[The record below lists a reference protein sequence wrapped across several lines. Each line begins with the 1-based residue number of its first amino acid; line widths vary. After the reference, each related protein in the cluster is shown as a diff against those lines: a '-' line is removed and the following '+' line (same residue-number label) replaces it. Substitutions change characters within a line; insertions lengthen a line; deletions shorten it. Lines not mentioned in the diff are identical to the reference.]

1 MTVFATEQ
9 ERFWA
14 GEFGDEYTGRNV
26 GPERIAAN
34 CALFSRILARTGP
47 VNSVVEVGANVGL
60 NVRAL
65 RSLLPSAKLSAVEIN
80 DQAVAELRR
89 IGDVEVIHGSL
100 LDVTPVQA
108 EMALIKGVLIHI
120 APDSL
125 SRAYE
130 RLHAAAGRWLVVAE
144 YYNPT
149 PVEVPYRGHR
159 NRLFKR
165 DFAGELMD
173 RYSDLHLADYGFAY
187 HRGPFPQDDLT
198 WFLLERR

>member
-1 MTVFATEQ
+1 MSVFATEQ
-9 ERFWA
+9 EEFWA
-14 GEFGDEYTGRNV
+14 GAFGDEYTARNI
-26 GPERIAAN
+26 GLDQIAAN
-34 CALFSRILARTGP
+34 CALFSRILARTGL
-47 VNSVVEVGANVGL
+47 VNSVVELGANVGL
-60 NVRAL
+60 NMRAL
-65 RSLLPSAKLSAVEIN
+65 RTLLPAAKLSAVEIN
-80 DQAVAELRR
+80 DRAVAELRR
-89 IGDVEVIHGSL
+89 IGNVEVVHGSL
-100 LDVTPVQA
+100 LDAIPAQA

-130 RLHAAAGRWLVVAE
+130 RLYAAAGRWLVVAE

-149 PVEVPYRGHR
+149 PIEVPYREHR

-165 DFAGELMD
+165 DFAGELLD
-173 RYSDLHLADYGFAY
+173 RYSDLHLVDYGFAY

>member
-9 ERFWA
+9 EEFWA
-14 GEFGDEYTGRNV
+14 GAFGDEYTGRNV
-26 GPERIAAN
+26 GLDRIAAN
-34 CALFSRILARTGP
+34 CALFSKILARTGP
-47 VNSVVEVGANVGL
+47 VASVVELGANVGL
-60 NVRAL
+60 NIRAL
-65 RSLLPSAKLSAVEIN
+65 RFLLPAAKLSAVEIN

-89 IGDVEVIHGSL
+89 MGNVEVTQGSL
-100 LDVTPVQA
+100 LDVTPPQA

-125 SRAYE
+125 PRAYE

-149 PVEVPYRGHR
+149 PIEVPYRGHR

-165 DFAGELMD
+165 DFTGELLD
-173 RYSDLHLADYGFAY
+173 RYSDLHLVDYGFVY